1 MSDSAT
7 MEFSAET
14 KTIGDQIAG
23 LTLKQ
28 AKELSD
34 YLKAQYGIEPA
45 AGGAVVMAAPG
56 GGAGGG
62 AAAAAEKTEFDVVL
76 ANAGD
81 KKLEVVKVVKN
92 ITGASLMDAK
102 KMVRRVGRRSQE
114 AQGGSGSRRCDRGI
128 EVTTRYI
135 DLSLTARV
143 RAARGRFGTRML
155 ILGRSMGAAQTGC
168 LCLWIGLRA
177 YLDPAARRAGVGR
190 PVRPGECSSV
200 G

>member
-14 KTIGDQIAG
+14 KTIGDKIAG

-56 GGAGGG
+56 GAGAG

-102 KMVRRVGRRSQE
+102 KMVESAPVTVKTGVSKDE
-114 AQGGSGSRRCDRGI
+114 AAKIKTEIEGAGGVV
-128 EVTTRYI
+128 EVK
-135 DLSLTARV
+135 
-143 RAARGRFGTRML
+143 
-155 ILGRSMGAAQTGC
+155 
-168 LCLWIGLRA
+168 
-177 YLDPAARRAGVGR
+177 
-190 PVRPGECSSV
+190 
-200 G
+200 